1 MLIVV
6 DKFFC
11 LWWKECVVFLLKI
24 TIIFKNFNQC
34 RLQGFEKSIVTKL
47 IKLLLLATH
56 RLNILVY
63 DWKLIWKRIK
73 LFGNLYRC
81 HDLPRLHP
89 IRTWTKN
96 TQLRKSIRRGLIMDM
111 CLLLKIHL
119 CIWMIAFSS
128 DIWFRFNVLFKTIW
142 NRWSE

>member
-24 TIIFKNFNQC
+24 TIIFKNFSQC
-34 RLQGFEKSIVTKL
+34 RRQGFEKSIVTKL
-47 IKLLLLATH
+47 VKLL
-56 RLNILVY
+56 ILVY
-63 DWKLIWKRIK
+63 DSKLIWKRIK

-81 HDLPRLHP
+81 HDLPRLLP
-89 IRTWTKN
+89 IRTWAKN
-96 TQLRKSIRRGLIMDM
+96 TQLRKSIRKGLIMDQ

-119 CIWMIAFSS
+119 YIWMIAFSS
-128 DIWFRFNVLFKTIW
+128 DIWFRSNLLFETIW